1 MPPVP
6 PPARD
11 RRVLLTCIYF
21 VIATL
26 ALIHPIFTYV
36 GNRIEPTVIGLPF
49 CMVYV
54 LAWIG
59 LNSFVLTWMY
69 RSRLLEA
76 EREEA

>member
-1 MPPVP
+1 MPPDP
-6 PPARD
+6 PSTSD
-11 RRVLLTCIYF
+11 RRVLWTCIYF

-36 GNRIEPTVIGLPF
+36 GNRIEPRLMGLPF
-49 CMVYV
+49 STVYV
-54 LAWIG
+54 LLWIG

-76 EREEA
+76 EEKA